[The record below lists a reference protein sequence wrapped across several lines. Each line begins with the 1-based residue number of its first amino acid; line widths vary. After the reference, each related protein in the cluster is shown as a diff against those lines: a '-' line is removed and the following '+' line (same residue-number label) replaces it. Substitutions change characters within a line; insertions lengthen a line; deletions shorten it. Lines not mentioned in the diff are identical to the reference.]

1 MLVEDLPDDISFKS
15 KRGFSLNTLK
25 IEALERLN
33 TSITINPVKDKK
45 NKLNPSKGLEKDPVK
60 MEENRD
66 TDSEGLPDPSNLA
79 YNRTYWRERAIQK
92 NKKLKVN
99 HLIA

>member
-1 MLVEDLPDDISFKS
+1 MLENHPKCLTRNLQTKICHEKDKEEHMLVEDLPDDISFKS

-45 NKLNPSKGLEKDPVK
+45 ISLIPLKAL
-60 MEENRD
+60 
-66 TDSEGLPDPSNLA
+66 
-79 YNRTYWRERAIQK
+79 
-92 NKKLKVN
+92 KKTR
-99 HLIA
+99 